1 MDDVPTNPS
10 TDVSID
16 VSAEPP
22 SKRVKTDHHSE
33 TVYQSDIENIDPEG
47 DVIIVYEHSGLRVSS
62 KVLSLASPVFK
73 ALLGPGFREGNLER
87 STASSL
93 KLEFS
98 EDDAIAMTILLKII
112 HFSPEVYSSQY
123 VSKQGAGCYD
133 LFRDVAIIADKYCC
147 GHVIFYVSH
156 HWFISLAQSANMQQL
171 DALAQI
177 AYIARNNSM
186 FDLII
191 RRMMKADSTGLEL
204 VSSPCLRG

>member
-1 MDDVPTNPS
+1 MTDIS
-10 TDVSID
+10 TDASTD

-22 SKRVKTDHHSE
+22 SKRVKIDNHSE
-33 TVYQSDIENIDPEG
+33 TKDQLNIENIDPEG
-47 DVIIVYEHSGLRVSS
+47 DVVIICEYSSLRVSS

-73 ALLGPGFREGNLER
+73 ALLGPGFREGNFER
-87 STASSL
+87 STVSPL
-93 KLEFS
+93 KLELS
-98 EDDAIAMTILLKII
+98 EDDEIAMTILLKIM
-112 HFSPEVYSSQY
+112 HFSPEVYSTQD

-133 LFRDVAIIADKYCC
+133 LFKNVAILANKYCC

-156 HWFISLAQSANMQQL
+156 YWCIPLAKSANMQQL
-171 DALAQI
+171 DSLAQI

-191 RRMMKADSTGLEL
+191 TRMMRADSTGLEL